1 MNPKLEEL
9 RRRLLAPPPGAPPPD
24 TIFSRSPQLSP
35 EPASREQPTPA
46 GSAEA
51 AEPGDALV
59 AEGSPPAE
67 SPAEQ
72 VTANRD
78 REIAVDEAKLVNRVG
93 QAIDK
98 LFEPAQ
104 RSSDGL
110 ADIAKASDAFLQLT
124 GSAFGLFESLK
135 DFRDNMR
142 KLSNSFASMRTFQN
156 DLGVLAESFEPVRAL
171 HHEVVRLA
179 DSVRIRL
186 AQVARSLEPANDLRA
201 HAVELAQILE
211 NATEFQAQFYDLS
224 KTFGPAVHAT
234 GTGVKGE
241 RDETA

>member
-9 RRRLLAPPPGAPPPD
+9 KRLLAPPPGAPPPY
-24 TIFSRSPQLSP
+24 TIFSSSLQLSP
-35 EPASREQPTPA
+35 EPTSHEQPTPA
-46 GSAEA
+46 DGGESAD
-51 AEPGDALV
+51 PGDALV

-67 SPAEQ
+67 SLAEQ

-78 REIAVDEAKLVNRVG
+78 SEIAVGEAKLVNRVG
-93 QAIDK
+93 EAIDK
-98 LFEPAQ
+98 LFEPAR
-104 RSSDGL
+104 RSSEGL

-135 DFRDNMR
+135 DFRDHMR

-171 HHEVVRLA
+171 HHEIVRLA
-179 DSVRIRL
+179 DAVRIRL
-186 AQVARSLEPANDLRA
+186 AQVARSLEPANALRA
-201 HAVELAQILE
+201 HAAELAQILE
-211 NATEFQAQFYDLS
+211 NATELQARFYDLS
-224 KTFGPAVHAT
+224 KTFGPTVHAT

-241 RDETA
+241 RA

>member
-9 RRRLLAPPPGAPPPD
+9 RKRLLAPPPGAPPPD
-24 TIFSRSPQLSP
+24 TIFSSSSQLSP
-35 EPASREQPTPA
+35 EPVSLEQPTPA
-46 GSAEA
+46 DSGES

-59 AEGSPPAE
+59 AGSPPAA
-67 SPAEQ
+67 SLAEQ

-78 REIAVDEAKLVNRVG
+78 REIALDEAKLVNRAG

-98 LFEPAQ
+98 LFEPAR

-110 ADIAKASDAFLQLT
+110 ADIAKASDALLQLT

-135 DFRDNMR
+135 DFRDHMR
-142 KLSNSFASMRTFQN
+142 KLSNSFGSMRTFQN

-186 AQVARSLEPANDLRA
+186 AQVARSLEPANALRA
-201 HAVELAQILE
+201 HAAELAQILE
-211 NATEFQAQFYDLS
+211 NATELQAQFYDLS
-224 KTFGPAVHAT
+224 KTFGPAVRAT
-234 GTGVKGE
+234 GTGVKGV